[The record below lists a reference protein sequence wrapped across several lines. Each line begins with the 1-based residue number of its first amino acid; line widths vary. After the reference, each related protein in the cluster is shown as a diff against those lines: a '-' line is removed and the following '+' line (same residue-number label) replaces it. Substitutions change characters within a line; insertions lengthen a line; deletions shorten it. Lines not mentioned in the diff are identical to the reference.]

1 MIVYL
6 DLRYLKRGMMT
17 RENNLANETTS
28 RLQDKDDLMAP
39 SSGKDDNFEGN
50 IHPIGWNKS
59 CVSCSSS
66 KRKCDGLHPCSR
78 CHIGLLIA
86 DTMSTF
92 QTNAGNI
99 ILTLSKLHIRAIHH
113 TLSEIGT
120 KRGFSYQGSAI
131 ERNYKGQ
138 KSLVEANG
146 KHGFDLKTLISIF
159 NYSSSF
165 YGDSR
170 ALPISPLVNTDPF

>member
-1 MIVYL
+1 
-6 DLRYLKRGMMT
+6 MT
-17 RENNLANETTS
+17 REDNLANETTS
-28 RLQDKDDLMAP
+28 GLQDKDNLMAP

-66 KRKCDGLHPCSR
+66 KRKCDGFHLCSR

-99 ILTLSKLHIRAIHH
+99 ILTLSKLHNRAIHH
-113 TLSEIGT
+113 ILSEIGT
-120 KRGFSYQGSAI
+120 KR
-131 ERNYKGQ
+131 
-138 KSLVEANG
+138 
-146 KHGFDLKTLISIF
+146 
-159 NYSSSF
+159 
-165 YGDSR
+165 
-170 ALPISPLVNTDPF
+170 